1 MMKEMKIAIGTGI
14 AMASSFG
21 LGAITVNIVNK
32 KAEKKF
38 EEAAEEKLKELKEKE
53 KELKEKEKELKTKEE
68 ELNKKKG
75 FWNK

>member
-21 LGAITVNIVNK
+21 LGAITVSIVNK

-53 KELKEKEKELKTKEE
+53 KELKTKEE
-68 ELNKKKG
+68 ELNSKKKG

>member
-1 MMKEMKIAIGTGI
+1 MMKEVKMAVGMGI
-14 AMASSFG
+14 AMVSSFG

-68 ELNKKKG
+68 KLNKGK
-75 FWNK
+75 